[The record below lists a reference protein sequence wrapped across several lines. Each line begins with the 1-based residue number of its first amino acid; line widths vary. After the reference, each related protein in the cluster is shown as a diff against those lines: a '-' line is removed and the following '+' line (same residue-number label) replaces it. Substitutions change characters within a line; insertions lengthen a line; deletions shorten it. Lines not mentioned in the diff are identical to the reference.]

1 MSAIIV
7 KNLTKKYGSFSAV
20 DNLSFQ
26 VRKGEVFGLPGT
38 SS

>member
-1 MSAIIV
+1 MSAITV
-7 KNLTKKYGSFSAV
+7 NNLTKKYGSFSAV

-26 VRKGEVFGLPGT
+26 VRKGEVFGLPGA